1 MKRFAVIIYKH
12 THAYDVHLMSLKHF
26 GLTSAS
32 TY

>member
-12 THAYDVHLMSLKHF
+12 THAHDVMSLKHF